1 LRYVPYDLKDIK
13 GDNILFNALG
23 GRDEEIERT
32 LATDPP
38 KILDEFD
45 LDGEKYPILASQPIP
60 HKWTW
65 DTPPHLT
72 ELMSFTLIDL
82 GQGPSPFL
90 FLITTFSISA
100 NNIQLSGLE
109 NNQP

>member
-1 LRYVPYDLKDIK
+1 MILKISK
-13 GDNILFNALG
+13 
-23 GRDEEIERT
+23 
-32 LATDPP
+32 ATISFLTHLEVGMKKSNEYPP
-38 KILDEFD
+38 KILGEFD

-60 HKWTW
+60 HRWTW
-65 DTPPHLT
+65 DTPPHLA